1 MNNENIPAVIETAIQ
16 NQKIDLNNINFL
28 LPTETYGQV
37 LGLYEKVII
46 EIVRVDPDPK
56 NEEVYEIAKGKFAL
70 SQRPLMKISNAV
82 GIVWDPKNTKLILD
96 TDVKSRAKATGFM
109 KKPNGEIIS
118 ITEEKTIDLDVIRE
132 ELKENYEAKAEK
144 GDPDEII
151 KWEKTNSGK
160 SYPVCAQWK
169 SPAEKEHWINKMVR
183 KALLQYR
190 KFKNER
196 VMTGAKERVIKK
208 LLALKNTYTLEEIRK
223 PFGFPRVV
231 PDTSKLLE
239 DPKMRQKAI
248 KQMTGA
254 AQSIFGKPSNIP
266 AKELNP
272 KYEVIKNNESR
283 ETEEEKKI
291 KQMIEEL
298 KTLRNKYDK
307 FLPADT
313 KSIVDDF
320 LSQKEQ
326 DPKTVSALIDKLND
340 WESKFLDKKKKGIAT
355 NAKTNQDDPHGGFP
369 LFQR

>member
-1 MNNENIPAVIETAIQ
+1 
-16 NQKIDLNNINFL
+16 
-28 LPTETYGQV
+28 
-37 LGLYEKVII
+37 
-46 EIVRVDPDPK
+46 
-56 NEEVYEIAKGKFAL
+56 
-70 SQRPLMKISNAV
+70 MKISNAV
-82 GIVWDPKNTKLILD
+82 GIVWDPKHTKIIID
-96 TDVKSRAKATGFM
+96 TDVKSRAKATGYM

-132 ELKENYEAKAEK
+132 ELKDNYEAKAEQ
-144 GDPDEII
+144 GDQTNI
-151 KWEKTNSGK
+151 KWETSESGK
-160 SYPVCAQWK
+160 PYPVFTDWK

-208 LLALKNTYTLEEIRK
+208 LLALKNTYTLEEIKK

-239 DPKMRQKAI
+239 NPKMRQKAM
-248 KQMTGA
+248 KQMTGS
-254 AQSIFGKPSNIP
+254 AQAIFGKSSITPP
-266 AKELNP
+266 KQLKP
-272 KYEVIKNNESR
+272 KYEVIKNNEPQ

-291 KQMIEEL
+291 KQMVEEL
-298 KTLRNKYDK
+298 KAIRNKYDK

-320 LSQKEQ
+320 LSQNEK
-326 DPKTVSALIDKLND
+326 DLKSINALIDRLND

-355 NAKTNQDDPHGGFP
+355 NEKTNQDDPHGGFP

>member
-16 NQKIDLNNINFL
+16 NQKIDLKNINFL

-37 LGLYEKVII
+37 LGQYEKVII
-46 EIVRVDPDPK
+46 EIVRVDPNPK
-56 NEEVYEIAKGKFAL
+56 NEEVYEVAKGKFFP

-82 GIVWDPKNTKLILD
+82 GIVWDPKNTKLIVD
-96 TDVKSRAKATGFM
+96 TDVKLRAKATGYM

-132 ELKENYEAKAEK
+132 ELKENYEAKAEQ
-144 GDPDEII
+144 GDQTNIR
-151 KWEKTNSGK
+151 WKTSENGK
-160 SYPVCAQWK
+160 SYPVFTEWK
-169 SPAEKEHWINKMVR
+169 SSAEKEHWINKMVR

-208 LLALKNTYTLEEIRK
+208 LLALKNTYTLEELRK

-248 KQMTGA
+248 KQMTGT
-254 AQSIFGKPSNIP
+254 AQSIFGKSSNIP

-272 KYEVIKNNESR
+272 KYEVIKNNKPQ

-298 KTLRNKYDK
+298 KTIRNKYDK

-313 KSIVDDF
+313 K
-320 LSQKEQ
+320 K
-326 DPKTVSALIDKLND
+326 A
-340 WESKFLDKKKKGIAT
+340 
-355 NAKTNQDDPHGGFP
+355 
-369 LFQR
+369 